1 MNRKVCGSDHG
12 LCDITDLS
20 GETEKKHKILGE
32 NNIK

>member
-20 GETEKKHKILGE
+20 GETEKTQ
-32 NNIK
+32 NTR